1 MRNIYIL
8 LITIITISTINAQTT
23 TTVNFTDEE
32 GYTDT
37 GAIGSYANWG
47 GTNFFMNLNNNLIS
61 TQNNYKGA
69 FWGELGT
76 LPAVGD
82 VITFEADIKISGDI
96 PTGNDFRAQI
106 GFNASGT
113 ADTGGA
119 DRDFI
124 YLRHDSTTGNIFMQ
138 NRGGYNFT
146 GSGFDISGW
155 SGKVLTV
162 KVSFTREA
170 TAAASTVSAL
180 IINTDTGETTNIG
193 TYTEV
198 QQAIFNQATTNNGL
212 YGFVRTAQLSNTA
225 GNATEFFAIS
235 RVSMSTFSTLGL
247 EPIAESL
254 EFNLSNNPV
263 GETVEISGVEAGSEI
278 NIYTITGA
286 KASNHVYN
294 GSFLNLSHLN
304 TGVYFMET
312 PGFAVKKM
320 LKK

>member
-8 LITIITISTINAQTT
+8 LIIITISTINAQTT

-32 GYTDT
+32 GYTVV
-37 GAIGSYANWG
+37 GAIGNYANWG
-47 GTNFFMNLNNNLIS
+47 GSNFFMNLGSDLIS
-61 TQNNYKGA
+61 TSNNYKRA
-69 FWGELGT
+69 FWGELGS

-82 VITFEADIKISGDI
+82 VITFEADIIISGDI
-96 PTGNDFRAQI
+96 PTTGDFRAQI
-106 GFNASGT
+106 GFNTSGT
-113 ADTGGA
+113 ADTGNP
-119 DRDFI
+119 DREFI
-124 YLRHDSTTGNIFMQ
+124 YLKHNQNTGNIFMQ
-138 NRGGYNFT
+138 DSGGLNFT

-193 TYTEV
+193 TKTGV
-198 QQAIFNQATTNNGL
+198 KPAIFNQATTNNGL
-212 YGFVRTAQLSNTA
+212 YGFVGSAQLSNNA
-225 GNATEFFAIS
+225 GNAVEYFSIS

-263 GETVEISGVEAGSEI
+263 GESVEISGVEAGSEI

-286 KASNHVYN
+286 KASNYVYN
-294 GSFLNLSHLN
+294 GSSLNLSHLN
-304 TGVYFMET
+304 TGVYFIET

>member
-8 LITIITISTINAQTT
+8 LIIITISTIHAQTT

-32 GYTDT
+32 GYTNT
-37 GAIGSYANWG
+37 GPIGNYANWG
-47 GTNFFMNLNNNLIS
+47 GDNFFMNLNNDLIS
-61 TQNNYKGA
+61 TPNNYKGA

-76 LPAVGD
+76 LSAVGD

-96 PTGNDFRAQI
+96 PTSYDLRAQI

-113 ADTGGA
+113 ADTGGSA
-119 DRDFI
+119 RDFI
-124 YLRHDSTTGNIFMQ
+124 YLKHNPTTGNIFMQ
-138 NRGGYNFT
+138 DREGNNFT

-170 TAAASTVSAL
+170 TADASTVSAE
-180 IINTDTGETTNIG
+180 INNTDTGETTNIG
-193 TYTEV
+193 TYTGV
-198 QQAIFNQATTNNGL
+198 QQAIFDQATTNNGL
-212 YGFVRTAQLSNTA
+212 YGFVRSAQLSNTV
-225 GNATEFFAIS
+225 GSATEYFAIS

-263 GETVEISGVEAGSEI
+263 GESVEISGIEAGSEI

-294 GSFLNLSHLN
+294 GSSLNLSHLN